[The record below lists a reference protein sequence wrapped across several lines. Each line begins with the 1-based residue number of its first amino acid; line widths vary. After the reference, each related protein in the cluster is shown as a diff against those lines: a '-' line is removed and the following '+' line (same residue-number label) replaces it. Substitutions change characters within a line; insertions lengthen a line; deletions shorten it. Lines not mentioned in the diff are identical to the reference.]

1 MQNKQKT
8 SLVLIDDHPLF
19 RQGVEDLLRLE
30 ADFEILGIASTGEE
44 GLSLIRRYRPQIGIT
59 DVNLPDLNG
68 LMVVKSIHQERLGTR
83 MILLTAYDDLVQ
95 KVYAFQA
102 GAWGYCTK
110 DIQPLDLVERIRA
123 VSRGYYIIGNQ
134 ILDKGQFDRWL
145 NSHTQ
150 GTEMGEAETSARLVS
165 PLSLRELQV
174 LTYLSQGQTNKE
186 IACQLGISPQTV
198 KNHLASLFRKLGVED
213 RTQAV
218 LVALQRGWIRM
229 QSVETKE

>member
-1 MQNKQKT
+1 MQNQHKT
-8 SLVLIDDHPLF
+8 SLVIIDDHPLF

-44 GLSLIRRYRPQIGIT
+44 GLSLIRHYCPQIGII

-68 LMVVKSIHQERLGTR
+68 LMVVKMVHQEHLATR

-110 DIQPLDLVERIRA
+110 DIQPVDLVDRIRA
-123 VSRGYYIIGNQ
+123 VAKGYYVITDQVLNKEQLENWLDFQMNGN
-134 ILDKGQFDRWL
+134 K
-145 NSHTQ
+145 SSET
-150 GTEMGEAETSARLVS
+150 GESTGLFS
-165 PLSLRELQV
+165 PLSMREMQV
-174 LTYLSQGQTNKE
+174 LTYLTQGQTNKE

-229 QSVETKE
+229 QTVETKE

>member
-1 MQNKQKT
+1 
-8 SLVLIDDHPLF
+8 
-19 RQGVEDLLRLE
+19 
-30 ADFEILGIASTGEE
+30 
-44 GLSLIRRYRPQIGIT
+44 
-59 DVNLPDLNG
+59 
-68 LMVVKSIHQERLGTR
+68 
-83 MILLTAYDDLVQ
+83 
-95 KVYAFQA
+95 
-102 GAWGYCTK
+102 
-110 DIQPLDLVERIRA
+110 
-123 VSRGYYIIGNQ
+123 
-134 ILDKGQFDRWL
+134 
-145 NSHTQ
+145 
-150 GTEMGEAETSARLVS
+150 MGEAETSARLVS